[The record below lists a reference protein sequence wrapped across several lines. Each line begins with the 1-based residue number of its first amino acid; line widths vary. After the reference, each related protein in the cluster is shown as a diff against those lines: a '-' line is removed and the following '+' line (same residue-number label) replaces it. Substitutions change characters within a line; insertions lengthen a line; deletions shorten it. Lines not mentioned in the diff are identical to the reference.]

1 MKIIL
6 NGAETD
12 VVENTL
18 AQAMEVLGYV
28 KKLYATAVNGEF
40 VRAAERATCV
50 LKAGDKVEI
59 VSPRAGG

>member
-6 NGAETD
+6 NGAETE
-12 VVENTL
+12 VVEGTL
-18 AQAMEVLGYV
+18 AQVMQALGYV

-40 VRAAERATCV
+40 VRATQREIYV